1 MYIMAPLSARRAWPG
16 SRDTVTIWDSF
27 PSILEATSKLI
38 GVATTPSEEV
48 VWTAGIDDD
57 EVDGRFEEYREPTAG
72 CVIIVRREV
81 GLFMF
86 RRVKLLV
93 YLANGLIE

>member
-1 MYIMAPLSARRAWPG
+1 
-16 SRDTVTIWDSF
+16 
-27 PSILEATSKLI
+27 
-38 GVATTPSEEV
+38 V